1 MNKKIFATALLAIA
15 TFVSTGVSAA
25 VTFGDSTD
33 AINASGQD
41 ANAIVSQGGT
51 ARANDIVLGIGSGGS
66 TGDLPKDGEIIV
78 RLPAGLNF
86 DGAPFF

>member
-15 TFVSTGVSAA
+15 AFVSTGATAA

-33 AINASGQD
+33 AINFSGQN

-66 TGDLPKDGEIIV
+66 TGDLPKNGEISV
-78 RLPAGLNF
+78 WLPG
-86 DGAPFF
+86 GV

>member
-15 TFVSTGVSAA
+15 AFVSTGASAA

-51 ARANDIVLGIGSGGS
+51 ARANDIVLRHRLRGS
-66 TGDLPKDGEIIV
+66 TGDLPQRWCDH
-78 RLPAGLNF
+78 R
-86 DGAPFF
+86 